1 MPALPGPN
9 SGFVMLLAVSTGYA
23 FNRTRNACLAT
34 NLSVAGTHWSRLRGL
49 MGKDAASFPAGDGLW
64 IIPSRGVHTLAMRF
78 PIDVLYLDRDQHV
91 VHVEENLK
99 PWRVAKVSMRTV
111 SVLELPENTLK
122 SSGTAVGDEIE
133 IETSG

>member
-1 MPALPGPN
+1 
-9 SGFVMLLAVSTGYA
+9 MLLAVSTGYA

-34 NLSVAGTHWSRLRGL
+34 NLSMAGTHWSRLRGL
-49 MGKDAASFPAGDGLW
+49 MGKDAASFPAGNGLW

-78 PIDVLYLDRDQHV
+78 PIDVVYLDRDQHV

-99 PWRVAKVSMRTV
+99 PWRLAKVSMRTA
-111 SVLELPENTLK
+111 SVLELPGNTLK

-133 IETSG
+133 IAVNGISAKQPSEATTA